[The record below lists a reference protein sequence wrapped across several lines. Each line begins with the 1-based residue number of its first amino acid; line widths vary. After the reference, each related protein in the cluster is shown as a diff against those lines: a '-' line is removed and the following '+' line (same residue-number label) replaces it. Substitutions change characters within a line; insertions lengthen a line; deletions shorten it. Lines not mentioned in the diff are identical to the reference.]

1 MIDIYDSEA
10 IIKVYR
16 LLSKKCEAIDKFINN
31 HALYFGPCTA
41 EYGSLDVCNN
51 IIELMTRK
59 NQLIN
64 LKIIVDNT
72 IKSLSVEDKKV
83 LYIKMNYNISMA
95 EVCGI
100 LQLKERTAFRRI
112 ERAYENL
119 AEAFNCSKYRDKLI
133 KLLQHEEW
141 LDDVRE
147 EVKQR
152 RMSYKFKELSTNSL

>member
-1 MIDIYDSEA
+1 
-10 IIKVYR
+10 
-16 LLSKKCEAIDKFINN
+16 
-31 HALYFGPCTA
+31 
-41 EYGSLDVCNN
+41 
-51 IIELMTRK
+51 
-59 NQLIN
+59 
-64 LKIIVDNT
+64 
-72 IKSLSVEDKKV
+72 
-83 LYIKMNYNISMA
+83 MNYNISMA